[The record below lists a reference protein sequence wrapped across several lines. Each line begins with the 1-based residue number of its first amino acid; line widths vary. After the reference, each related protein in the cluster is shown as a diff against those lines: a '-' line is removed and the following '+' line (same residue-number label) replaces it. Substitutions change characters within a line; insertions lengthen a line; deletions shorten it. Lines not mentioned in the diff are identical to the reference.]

1 MTTYS
6 RSLLL
11 CASLLT
17 AQWVTSS
24 AVLAAN
30 SSDLSGYS
38 TANPAYHIDDKV
50 VLGRL
55 ESVYLSGIDAMS
67 DFPLIGKIDTGA
79 DTTSMH
85 ADNIEVYSTNP
96 KYKGLKNVELMQ
108 TIVDEFGGPASNWW
122 LESFDTPERDIQGV
136 VKFHLTHPTTGEKL
150 ELERPLAR
158 TSVIRSRTSSTPIYR
173 PVISIPL
180 RIADTTVTT
189 DVNLTDRSH
198 FSAPVL
204 IGKTFLKQHAWV
216 AAGYDYLQEQPKA
229 IVMGKKETLNIGESE
244 LAVSYSFVNRYSNM
258 HATNINVDEQAGT
271 VSFDTIGIND
281 KSTNLTLPLIRMLS
295 VSGVKRPLVY
305 VPVSKGEFDTHIL
318 VYLRDRSS
326 LSTQLRLGTESQ
338 SRHFVV
344 HTRKENL
351 LKSEPKT
358 FEQWMERDEPIVV
371 STEEHLKLDGYSVMA
386 YPSTAVITPV
396 LFVDDYSIKKG
407 KEGDEI
413 TFKMPNG
420 TRSPQ
425 QVTKP
430 IVKEIK
436 VGSRTR
442 PVVKGVVSANGEE
455 RPVQFALDKAD
466 EGEES
471 YLAFGASASRDGVL
485 VNARSR
491 NLLSPEPIYV
501 AGYIENAT
509 IENLTF
515 PVKLDTGADVSAIN
529 ASNIERFKE
538 AGIDMVRFDY
548 NNQQGQQQTFER
560 AVVDVM
566 RIRAKAGEEPE
577 ERPVVEMKV
586 SLGDISETIRVNL
599 QDRSRF
605 EYSMILGKNFL
616 EHGVIVSSDKQFI
629 KTTNED

>member
-1 MTTYS
+1 M
-6 RSLLL
+6 
-11 CASLLT
+11 
-17 AQWVTSS
+17 
-24 AVLAAN
+24 AAN
-30 SSDLSGYS
+30 SSDLSQYT

-55 ESVYLSGIDAMS
+55 ENVYLSGIDAIS
-67 DFPLIGKIDTGA
+67 DFPFIGKIDTGA

-85 ADNIEVYSTNP
+85 ADDIEVFSNNP

-108 TIVDEFGGPASNWW
+108 AIVDEFGGPASNWW

-136 VKFHLTHPTTGEKL
+136 VKFTLTHPTSGEKL
-150 ELERPLAR
+150 DIERPLAR

-198 FSAPVL
+198 FSAPIL
-204 IGKTFLKQHAWV
+204 IGKTFLKEHAWV
-216 AAGYDYLQEQPKA
+216 AAGYDYLQEQPQA
-229 IVMGKKETLNIGESE
+229 VVMGKKETLNVGDSE

-258 HATNINVDEQAGT
+258 HATNIVVDEQKEM
-271 VSFDTIGIND
+271 VSFDTIGVND
-281 KSTNLTLPLIRMLS
+281 KTTRLTLPLVRMLK
-295 VSGVKRPLVY
+295 VSGNERPLVY
-305 VPVSKGEFDTHIL
+305 VPVSKGDFDTNVL
-318 VYLRDRSS
+318 VYLRDRAK

-351 LKSEPKT
+351 LKTEAKT
-358 FEQWMERDEPIVV
+358 FEQWMERDNPLVV
-371 STEEHLKLDGYSVMA
+371 STAENLKLDGYSVNA
-386 YPSTAVITPV
+386 YPSTAIITPV
-396 LFVDDYSIKKG
+396 LFVEDYSIKAG
-407 KEGDEI
+407 KDGDEI

-420 TRSPQ
+420 TRTAQ

-442 PVVKGVVSANGEE
+442 PVVKGKVAANGDEKAI
-455 RPVQFALDKAD
+455 QFALDKAD

-509 IENLTF
+509 IEELTF

-529 ASNIERFKE
+529 ASNIERFTE
-538 AGIDMVRFDY
+538 AGLDMVRFDY
-548 NNQQGQQQTFER
+548 SNQQGQQQTFER
-560 AVVDVM
+560 EVVDVM

-586 SLGDISETIRVNL
+586 TLGDISETVRVNL